1 MRVLLGAYV
10 LLYASIHPQVP
21 PFSDS
26 CLWGSWHPGRQIH
39 LFSHS
44 VRAQPCSLES
54 PKSHQHQHRHVPM
67 YSAYCIPVIAA
78 ELHEYI
84 STSIC
89 KVLPFVR
96 SFVPPSSIYIHNNS
110 TISLQHYC
118 ITIIVFKVRS
128 HARRPCAPTHL
139 CRRPRTLPQS
149 TNQRP
154 CRTLYIRRFRS

>member
-1 MRVLLGAYV
+1 MIRATRVRGKTRRKNGARLANQRVRQCKEIRGRLAMRVLLGAYV

-44 VRAQPCSLES
+44 VRAQPCSLEC

-96 SFVPPSSIYIHNNS
+96 SFLHLLYIYI
-110 TISLQHYC
+110 
-118 ITIIVFKVRS
+118 ITV
-128 HARRPCAPTHL
+128 P
-139 CRRPRTLPQS
+139 
-149 TNQRP
+149 
-154 CRTLYIRRFRS
+154 